1 MISTKQL
8 AQRLA
13 RKMWGVDF
21 AHLTMSTAEEL
32 RDGINKTLLEF
43 ASKLPAARK
52 SREVPFVVDGP
63 QSVTA
68 TLTSGSTALILSP
81 IPLGFYTSAA
91 DLVGRGIVFN
101 GLPVL
106 NRLVSATKLA
116 RPWLLTGGSVQA
128 IVFGDGIPLPS
139 RMEQLVDGVS
149 WQSASDSTA
158 IPLPPRDESLPIST
172 PLQVGQPSFWWLEPF
187 GNADAVECSL
197 ILRLWPLPGAAG
209 EILTKVKLWAD
220 PVTIPDLN
228 VTTRSLPIFEE
239 ELGLFIDLAAEHL
252 LSAGDIN
259 PKLDAT
265 AIRTSAMTART
276 LLDMRKQPNPSA
288 VPNRVFTPH
297 NW

>member
-1 MISTKQL
+1 MIATKQL

-13 RKMWGVDF
+13 RKMWGLDF

-52 SREVPFVVDGP
+52 SREVSFVVDAP
-63 QSVTA
+63 QSVAA
-68 TLTSGSTALILSP
+68 TVTSGSTAVILP
-81 IPLGFYTSAA
+81 DLPFGLYASAA
-91 DLVGRGIVFN
+91 DLVGRGIVFS

-106 NRLVSATKLA
+106 NRLVGSTKLA
-116 RPWLLTGGSVQA
+116 RPWLLTSGSIQA
-128 IVFGDGIPLPS
+128 TVFGDGIALPP
-139 RMEQLVDGVS
+139 RLDQMVDGVS
-149 WQSASDSTA
+149 WQSAADSTA
-158 IPLPPRDESLPIST
+158 IPLSPRDESLPIAT
-172 PLQVGQPSFWWLEPF
+172 PLQVGQPAFWWLEPF
-187 GNADAVECSL
+187 GNAEAVEYSL
-197 ILRLWPLPGAAG
+197 ILRVWPLPGAAG

-220 PVTIPDLN
+220 PVTISDLN

-239 ELGLFIDLAAEHL
+239 ELGLFCDLAAEHL

-259 PKLDAT
+259 PKLDAK

>member
-1 MISTKQL
+1 MIATKQL

-21 AHLTMSTAEEL
+21 SHLTMSTAEEL

-52 SREVPFVVDGP
+52 SREVPFVVDAP
-63 QSVTA
+63 CSVSA
-68 TLTSGSTALILSP
+68 TVTGSSTVVALPAPP
-81 IPLGFYTSAA
+81 IGLYPGTA

-116 RPWLLTGGSVQA
+116 RPWLLSGGAVQA
-128 IVFGDGIPLPS
+128 TVYGDGIPLPA
-139 RMEQLVDGVS
+139 RLEQLVDDVS
-149 WQSASDSTA
+149 WQSASDSTPL
-158 IPLPPRDESLPIST
+158 PLPPRDVSLPIST
-172 PLQVGQPSFWWLEPF
+172 PLQVGQPAFWWLDPF
-187 GNADAVECSL
+187 GNAEAVECSL
-197 ILRLWPLPGAAG
+197 ILRVWPLPGTAG

-220 PVTIPDLN
+220 PVTISDLN

-239 ELGLFIDLAAEHL
+239 ELGLFCDLAAEHL
-252 LSAGDIN
+252 LSASDLN
-259 PKLDAT
+259 PKLDSA

-276 LLDMRKQPNPSA
+276 LLDMRKQPNPSG
-288 VPNRVFTPH
+288 VPNRVFTPQ